1 MLFSHT
7 RIAALSR
14 EEVKLSRARSLQFC
28 ARENFTAL
36 DSDATLSGTPK
47 DGMDLDP
54 YRLFLSILYSFI
66 S

>member
-7 RIAALSR
+7 CIAALSR
-14 EEVKLSRARSLQFC
+14 EEVKLSRAAFMQTDPERISRPL
-28 ARENFTAL
+28 TV
-36 DSDATLSGTPK
+36 TLSSSGAPK